1 MTDKPKAITLTRRTA
16 LATATAFAGQ
26 VAASRLLPQ
35 SAFAASEGP
44 LLTRPIPA
52 TDEEI
57 PAVGMG
63 TWITFNVGDD
73 EKLRAQRVEV
83 LKTFFAAG
91 GAMVDSSPMYG
102 SAEEVVGH
110 CMDEIG
116 DRSPLF
122 SATKVWT
129 VSKWLGV
136 RQMRESEEL
145 WGENQFDLMQI
156 HNLLDWE
163 AHLETLQD
171 WKAEGRLRYTGITTS
186 HGRRHE
192 ELEQII
198 AEQPFDFIQFT
209 YNILDREAE
218 RRLLP
223 LAAEHGRAVII
234 NRPFRRGDL
243 PQRLAQHPLPHWAA
257 EINCTTWAQFLL
269 KFVISHPAVTCAIPA
284 TSRVDHM
291 AENMAACRGPLPDPE
306 MRERMIAEVES
317 LLTS

>member
-1 MTDKPKAITLTRRTA
+1 MASMAA
-16 LATATAFAGQ
+16 LAGQ
-26 VAASRLLPQ
+26 AAASRILP
-35 SAFAASEGP
+35 APVFAATPTTVPTASGGP
-44 LLTRPIPA
+44 ILTRPIPA
-52 TDEEI
+52 TGEKI

-63 TWITFNVGDD
+63 TWITFNVGSD
-73 EKLRAQRVEV
+73 EKLRAERVEV

-110 CMDEIG
+110 CMTQIG

-136 RQMRESEEL
+136 RQMRESESL

-163 AHLETLQD
+163 AHLETLTD
-171 WKAEGRLRYTGITTS
+171 WKAEKRLRYIGITTS
-186 HGRRHE
+186 HGRRHD
-192 ELEQII
+192 EL
-198 AEQPFDFIQFT
+198 AEILVKQPFDFVQLT

-218 RRLLP
+218 KRLLP
-223 LAAEHGRAVII
+223 LAVDNGRAVII
-234 NRPFRRGDL
+234 NRPFRRGEL
-243 PQRLAQHPLPHWAA
+243 TERLAKHPLPGWAA
-257 EINCTTWAQFLL
+257 EIECKSWAQILL

-284 TSRVDHM
+284 TSRVEHM
-291 AENMAACRGPLPDPE
+291 AENMAACRGPLPDPAL
-306 MRERMIAEVES
+306 RKRMIADIEA
-317 LLTS
+317 L